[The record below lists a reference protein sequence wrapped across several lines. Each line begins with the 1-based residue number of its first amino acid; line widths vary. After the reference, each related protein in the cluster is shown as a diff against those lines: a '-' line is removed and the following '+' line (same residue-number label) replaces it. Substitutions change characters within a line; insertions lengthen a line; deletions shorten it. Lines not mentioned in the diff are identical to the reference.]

1 MLTYRNPLFE
11 AHCAPRGACPALVVF
26 LVLLAMPCAAPRALA
41 TPGDVLYVEAG
52 GAELRTAPEAAAPVV
67 LRLDPGRK
75 LIEFER
81 RGVWIRVGI
90 FGTIGRE
97 AWIHGSRV
105 APRPPGRRAPSPP
118 ALARGPGAAAPTVP
132 APRGERG
139 GEGRGAARFRLQ
151 VSGTPAMKFAGECDL
166 VGADGRPR
174 RRAFAG
180 LVPGRFDFAASAL
193 RCRVRKRD
201 ARGRLWV
208 ELTRDGG
215 LIARAETRAAFNH
228 VRVQSAGPWGAAA
241 GVRGAIPTR
250 RLTVSPEARGRI
262 VPPLTGRIVPPLT
275 GRTTPALSGTI
286 VPPLTGPMTPPLTGG
301 PRVFQTSP
309 ERLKQHP
316 FRWNRRRRSQSAE

>member
-1 MLTYRNPLFE
+1 L
-11 AHCAPRGACPALVVF
+11 A
-26 LVLLAMPCAAPRALA
+26 LLAMLCAAPRALA
-41 TPGDVLYVEAG
+41 TPGDVFYVEAG
-52 GAELRTAPEAAAPVV
+52 GAELRAAPEAAAPVV

-81 RGVWIRVGI
+81 RGVWLRVGI
-90 FGTIGRE
+90 FGAVGRE

-105 APRPPGRRAPSPP
+105 APRPPDRRAPSPP
-118 ALARGPGAAAPTVP
+118 ALARGPGAAVPTVP

-139 GEGRGAARFRLQ
+139 GEGGGAARFRLQ

-166 VGADGRPR
+166 VGADGRSR
-174 RRAFAG
+174 RRTFAG

-208 ELTRDGG
+208 ELTRDGR

-241 GVRGAIPTR
+241 GVRGAIAIRKPI
-250 RLTVSPEARGRI
+250 VAPEARGRI
-262 VPPLTGRIVPPLT
+262 VPPLTGPITPPLTGPITPPLT
-275 GRTTPALSGTI
+275 GRTTPPLSGTI
-286 VPPLTGPMTPPLTGG
+286 VPPLTGPMTPPLMGG
-301 PRVFQTSP
+301 PRVF
-309 ERLKQHP
+309 
-316 FRWNRRRRSQSAE
+316 

>member
-1 MLTYRNPLFE
+1 MGHYQRS
-11 AHCAPRGACPALVVF
+11 LV
-26 LVLLAMPCAAPRALA
+26 LVLLAMLCAAPRALA
-41 TPGDVLYVEAG
+41 TPGDVFYVEAG
-52 GAELRTAPEAAAPVV
+52 GAELRAAPEAAAPVV
-67 LRLDPGRK
+67 LRLGPGRK

-90 FGTIGRE
+90 FGAVGRE

-132 APRGERG
+132 APRSERR
-139 GEGRGAARFRLQ
+139 GEGGGAARFRLQ

-166 VGADGRPR
+166 VGADGRSR
-174 RRAFAG
+174 RRTFAG

-201 ARGRLWV
+201 AWGRLWV

-228 VRVQSAGPWGAAA
+228 VRVQSVGPWGAAA
-241 GVRGAIPTR
+241 GVRGHIRVRQFKIA
-250 RLTVSPEARGRI
+250 PEARGRI
-262 VPPLTGRIVPPLT
+262 VPPLTGR
-275 GRTTPALSGTI
+275 TTPPLSGTI
-286 VPPLTGPMTPPLTGG
+286 VPPLTGPMIPPLTGS
-301 PRVFQTSP
+301 PRAF
-309 ERLKQHP
+309 
-316 FRWNRRRRSQSAE
+316 

>member
-1 MLTYRNPLFE
+1 M
-11 AHCAPRGACPALVVF
+11 A
-26 LVLLAMPCAAPRALA
+26 CAAPRALA
-41 TPGDVLYVEAG
+41 TPGDVLYVAAG
-52 GAELRTAPEAAAPVV
+52 GAELRAAPEAAAPVV

-81 RGVWIRVGI
+81 RGVWLRVGI
-90 FGTIGRE
+90 FGAVGRE

-105 APRPPGRRAPSPP
+105 APRPADRRAPSPP

-132 APRGERG
+132 AARGEG
-139 GEGRGAARFRLQ
+139 GGAARFRLQ
-151 VSGTPAMKFAGECDL
+151 VSGTPAMAFAGACDL
-166 VGADGRPR
+166 VGADGRSR
-174 RRAFAG
+174 RRTFAG
-180 LVPGRFDFAASAL
+180 LVPDRFDFAASAV
-193 RCRVRKRD
+193 RCRIRKRD
-201 ARGRLWV
+201 ARGRLRV

-241 GVRGAIPTR
+241 GVRGATAIR

-275 GRTTPALSGTI
+275 GRTTPPLSGTI
-286 VPPLTGPMTPPLTGG
+286 VPPLTGAMTPPLTGPMIPPLTGG

-309 ERLKQHP
+309 
-316 FRWNRRRRSQSAE
+316 